1 MCSLQRK
8 TCVIKTTENGNTQD
22 AGPSLINI
30 FHPNDVIDGFE
41 RKGERKGKASI
52 VVVSLKEL

>member
-1 MCSLQRK
+1 MSLLQRK
-8 TCVIKTTENGNTQD
+8 ACVIKTTENGNTQD
-22 AGPSLINI
+22 AGQSLINI

-41 RKGERKGKASI
+41 RKGEKKGKDSI